1 MSAQV
6 GAEPD
11 AAFCLFTDTFQT
23 VFHASQIPDRKDLVG
38 RILELVVSLVPF
50 YQLNGYRQKFDD
62 IGGFGLYPVADKPYA
77 SIRIGIHI
85 LIA

>member
-1 MSAQV
+1 MFRDM

-23 VFHASQIPDRKDLVG
+23 VFHAFQIPDRKDLVG

-62 IGGFGLYPVADKPYA
+62 IGGLVFTLLPISHTPPSESVYTF
-77 SIRIGIHI
+77 
-85 LIA
+85 L